1 MNRFGRTPSKKSYT
15 PAACSLFA
23 AQRRWALQLSLLLL
37 LLGFAVPQAFGQQG
51 TIVGTVFDPSG
62 ALVPNAKITITN
74 VETGTVRQY
83 VTNNDGSYIASNLS
97 VGHYNMLVDVA
108 GFKRVEQN
116 NIVLD
121 VGARDRYDFRLQVG
135 AASDQVT
142 VEGTA
147 VGVQTESG
155 EVSTVITGQQI
166 EGLATNGRSIYTLIN
181 QTTGASSLQGDFQ
194 IPTPVGGDANVSF
207 NGNRMGHN
215 IYLLDG
221 GEALDRGGSGNFAVM
236 PSLESLS
243 EFRALT
249 SNYSA
254 SYGLSSS
261 ATLSSV
267 IKSGTKTYH
276 ASAWYFNRND
286 AFDARN
292 YFNPAPNPIAK
303 LNYNTFGF
311 NVGGQVP
318 GSKAHPT
325 FFFYNMEWR
334 YLRQGGNYNQ
344 QVPLPSQYG
353 GDFSGS
359 SKPIYVP
366 TSNSTSQPNVAPSV
380 LFANCP
386 GGVAPTG
393 IVQGQP
399 FPNNVIPSCMLNANA
414 QSLLS
419 AGIFPAP
426 TNGTQFQGSP
436 STPTNVRE
444 EIVRID
450 HEFNSK
456 NTIFGHFV
464 AEQISQGFGTT
475 MWSGD
480 NVPTVGNTFGNPSYS
495 AVATWTKTIS
505 PTLLNELTFNYSGN
519 RINITPVGIYQA
531 PSSFNF
537 NRIFTGTNDLNRIP
551 SIQLAGS
558 TGTNYTSNWVP
569 WNNGYNAYQF
579 LDAVSWSKGSHQ
591 LKMGGSFQLYRK
603 YQDLFAPTQGS
614 FQFNGQYTQN
624 DFADYL
630 LGLSNSYGENALQ
643 DSQNW
648 NANSYALYIEDTWR
662 ATSRLTL
669 NLGLRWDGIPHTY
682 NPQNEVSNFY
692 ANRYDQAAQPVYLVP
707 GSVISPTSPGLG
719 TSPLQQ
725 LQGYQFYLNGIGIA
739 GHDGIPN
746 SLVGNHWANFG
757 PRLGFA
763 YDIFGDGKTVL
774 RGGFGMMYE
783 RVQGNDMYNAGP
795 NQPFSASL
803 TQNNVSLSNPH
814 TNLPTGVTVT
824 TPNVPITVGNIT
836 GLLYDNYSPPYT
848 YQYSVGIQRAV
859 TNRTVFNLSYVGSSS
874 RHQNNYQEFNLAPYS
889 QLPSLIASGSSGQY
903 NLEVPYAGYHSLR
916 MSQNNANGNYN
927 SLQTSFSGNL
937 TNDLQIS
944 AGYTWSKAMDSVVG
958 TGSGNDLANVSNP
971 YVGWRYDYGPSLFDR
986 TSIFYLNFVYDIPW
1000 LRNSPNRFMKTVVG
1014 GWQISGIIQA
1024 ASGAPMNITTS
1035 GTVNG
1040 VNSVCNVVP
1049 NCTNRPDVIGPI
1061 SYPHTVNQWF
1071 STSSFAAPAVGTW
1084 GDLGNNAVRGPGRQN
1099 WNMSFF
1105 KAFLIN
1111 EKRGSQFQIR
1121 ADFFNIWNHTQFK
1134 GSVQT
1139 GGIGTTLGGSNF
1151 GVITAAYDPRTI
1163 QLGAK
1168 LVF

>member
-1 MNRFGRTPSKKSYT
+1 MNRIGRTPSKKSYT
-15 PAACSLFA
+15 RAACSLFA
-23 AQRRWALQLSLLLL
+23 EQRHWALQLSLVLLF
-37 LLGFAVPQAFGQQG
+37 LGFAVSMAFAQQG
-51 TIVGTVFDPSG
+51 AIVGTVFDPSG

-74 VETGTVRQY
+74 SETASVHQY
-83 VTNNDGSYIASNLS
+83 VTNSDGNYTASNLP
-97 VGHYNMLVDVA
+97 VGHYNILVDVA
-108 GFKRVEQN
+108 GFKRVEQH

-121 VGARDRYDFRLQVG
+121 VAARDRYDFRLQVG
-135 AASDQVT
+135 TASDQVT

-155 EVSTVITGQQI
+155 EVSEVITGKQV

-194 IPTPVGGDANVSF
+194 TPTPVGGDANVSF
-207 NGNRMGHN
+207 NGQRMGHN

-221 GEALDRGGSGNFAVM
+221 GEALDRGGSGTFAVM
-236 PSLESLS
+236 PSLESIS

-254 SYGLSSS
+254 DYGLSSA
-261 ATLSSV
+261 ATLSTV
-267 IKSGTKTYH
+267 IKSGTRTYH
-276 ASAWYFNRND
+276 ASAWEYNRNNV
-286 AFDARN
+286 FDARN
-292 YFNPAPNPIAK
+292 YFNPAPQPVAK
-303 LNYNTFGF
+303 LNFNTFGF
-311 NVGGQVP
+311 NVGGPVQWR
-318 GSKAHPT
+318 SSHPKT

-334 YLRQGGNYNQ
+334 YLVQGGNYNQ
-344 QVPLPSQYG
+344 QVPLPSEYG
-353 GDFSGS
+353 GNFSGS
-359 SKPIYVP
+359 STPIVVP
-366 TSNSTSQPNVAPSV
+366 TSNSTTQPNVAPSV

-386 GGVAPTG
+386 GGVAPPG

-399 FPNNVIPSCMLNANA
+399 FPNNTIPSCMLNSNA
-414 QSLLS
+414 QALLK

-426 TNGTQFQGSP
+426 TNGAQFQGTP
-436 STPTNVRE
+436 STPTDVRE

-495 AVATWTKTIS
+495 AVATWTRTIS

-519 RINITPVGIYQA
+519 RINITPVGISQA
-531 PSSFNF
+531 PSDFTF
-537 NRIFTGTNDLNRIP
+537 NRVFNGPNPGDRIP
-551 SIQLAGS
+551 SIQLSGS

-569 WNNGYNAYQF
+569 WNNGYNAYQI
-579 LDAVSWSKGSHQ
+579 LDAVSWSKGAHQ
-591 LKMGGSFQLYRK
+591 LRMGGSFQTYRK
-603 YQDLFAPTQGS
+603 YQDLFAPTQGA
-614 FQFNGQYTQN
+614 FTFNGQYTGN

-630 LGLSNSYGENALQ
+630 LGVSNSYGENALQ

-648 NANSYALYIEDTWR
+648 NANSYALYIQDTWR
-662 ATSRLTL
+662 ATRRLTL
-669 NLGLRWDGIPHTY
+669 NLGLRWDGIPHTT

-692 ANRYDQAAQPVYLVP
+692 ANKYDPAAQPVYLVP
-707 GSVISPTSPGLG
+707 GSVISPTSPGVGPSTL
-719 TSPLQQ
+719 PA
-725 LQGYQFYLNGIGIA
+725 LQGQLFYLNGIGIA
-739 GHDGIPN
+739 GQNGVP
-746 SLVGNHWANFG
+746 SGLVANHWGIFG
-757 PRLGFA
+757 PRVGFA

-774 RGGFGMMYE
+774 RGGFGIMYE

-803 TQNNVSLSNPH
+803 TQNNVSLSNPN
-814 TNLPTGVTVT
+814 TNLATGMTLPTT
-824 TPNVPITVGNIT
+824 TVPITVGNIV
-836 GLLYDNYSPPYT
+836 GLLENNYSPPYVD
-848 YQYSVGIQRAV
+848 QFSFGIQRAV
-859 TNRTVFNLSYVGSSS
+859 TNRTVFNLSYVGSVS
-874 RHQNNYQEFNLAPYS
+874 RHQNNYQEFELAPYS

-903 NLEVPYAGYHSLR
+903 NLEVPYAGYHSLK

-937 TNDLQIS
+937 TNDLQVN

-958 TGSGNDLANVSNP
+958 TGSGNDLATVSNP

-986 TSIFYLNFVYDIPW
+986 TSIFFVNFVYDIPW

-1014 GWQISGIIQA
+1014 GWQISGIVQA
-1024 ASGAPMNITTS
+1024 VSGAPMNITTS
-1035 GTVNG
+1035 GTVDG

-1061 SYPHTVNQWF
+1061 TYPHTVNQWF
-1071 STSSFAAPAVGTW
+1071 STSSFAAPAAGTW
-1084 GDLGNNAVRGPGRQN
+1084 GDLGNNAIRGPGRDN
-1099 WNMSFF
+1099 WNASFF
-1105 KAFLIN
+1105 KTFAIT
-1111 EKRGSQFQIR
+1111 ERSQFQFR

-1139 GGIGTTLGGSNF
+1139 GGIGTQLGGSNF

>member
-15 PAACSLFA
+15 PAARGLFA
-23 AQRRWALQLSLLLL
+23 GQRRWALQLSFLLLF
-37 LLGFAVPQAFGQQG
+37 LGFVVPQAFAQQG

-62 ALVPNAKITITN
+62 ALVPNAKITLTS
-74 VETGTVRQY
+74 VETGVAHQY
-83 VTNNDGSYIASNLS
+83 VTNNDGNYTASGLS

-116 NIVLD
+116 NIVLN
-121 VGARDRYDFRLQVG
+121 VAARDRYDFRLQVG
-135 AASDQVT
+135 SASEQVT
-142 VEGTA
+142 VEGAA

-155 EVSTVITGQQI
+155 EVSQVITGQQV
-166 EGLATNGRSIYTLIN
+166 EGLATNGRSIYTLVN

-194 IPTPVGGDANVSF
+194 TPTPIGGDAAVSF
-207 NGNRMGHN
+207 NGQRQGHN

-236 PSLESLS
+236 PSIEAIS

-254 SYGLSSS
+254 DYGLSSA
-261 ATLSSV
+261 ATLSTV
-267 IKSGTKTYH
+267 IKSGTRTYH
-276 ASAWYFNRND
+276 ASAWEYLRND

-292 YFNPAPNPIAK
+292 YFNRAPAPVAK
-303 LNYNTFGF
+303 LNFNTFGF
-311 NVGGQVP
+311 NGGGPVP
-318 GSKAHPT
+318 WGKAHPT

-334 YLRQGGNYNQ
+334 KLRQGGNYNQ

-359 SKPIYVP
+359 SKIISVP
-366 TSNSTSQPNVAPSV
+366 TTANVAPSV
-380 LFANCP
+380 LFASCP

-393 IVQGQP
+393 VVQGQP
-399 FPNNVIPSCMLNANA
+399 FPNNTIPSCMLNANA
-414 QSLLS
+414 QSLLG

-426 TNGTQFQGSP
+426 TNGTQFQGAP
-436 STPTNVRE
+436 STPTNVTE

-480 NVPTVGNTFGNPSYS
+480 NVPTIGNTLGNPSYS
-495 AVATWTKTIS
+495 AVATWTRTIS
-505 PTLLNELTFNYSGN
+505 DTLLNELTFNYSAN
-519 RINITPVGIYQA
+519 RLNITPVGTYAA

-537 NRIFTGTNDLNRIP
+537 NRIFNGPNPYNRIP
-551 SIQLAGS
+551 SIQLSGS

-569 WNNGYNAYQF
+569 WNNGYNAYQIQ
-579 LDAVSWSKGSHQ
+579 DAVSWSKGAHQ
-591 LKMGGSFQLYRK
+591 LRMGGSFQTYRK
-603 YQDLFAPTQGS
+603 YQDLFAPTQGA
-614 FQFNGQYTQN
+614 FQFNGSYSGN

-648 NANSYALYIEDTWR
+648 NANSYALYIQDTWR
-662 ATSRLTL
+662 TTRRLTL
-669 NLGLRWDGIPHTY
+669 NLGLRWDGIPHTV
-682 NPQNEVSNFY
+682 NPQNQVSNFY
-692 ANRYDQAAQPVYLVP
+692 PNRYDQAAQPTYLIP
-707 GSVISPTSPGLG
+707 GTIISPTSAGLG
-719 TSPLQQ
+719 TSPLPQ
-725 LQGYQFYLNGIGIA
+725 LQGYQFYTNGLGIA
-739 GHDGIPN
+739 GQNGVPN
-746 SLVGNHWANFG
+746 GLVANHWATFG
-757 PRLGFA
+757 PRVGFA
-763 YDIFGDGKTVL
+763 YDVFGDGKTVV

-795 NQPFSASL
+795 NQPFSASV
-803 TQNNVSLSNPH
+803 TQNSVSLSNPH

-836 GLLYDNYSPPYT
+836 GLAENNYKPPYV
-848 YQYSVGIQRAV
+848 YQYSFGIQRQV
-859 TNRTVFNLSYVGSSS
+859 TNRTVFNLSYVGSAS
-874 RHQNNYQEFNLAPYS
+874 RHQNNYQEFELAPYS
-889 QLPSLIASGSSGQY
+889 QLPSLIATNSSGQY
-903 NLEVPYAGYHSLR
+903 NLAVPYQGYHSLR

-927 SLQTSFSGNL
+927 SLQTSFSGNV
-937 TNDLQIS
+937 TNDLQLN
-944 AGYTWSKAMDSVVG
+944 AGYTWSHALDSVNGNGGSSGGDLG
-958 TGSGNDLANVSNP
+958 TVSNP
-971 YVGWRYDYGPSLFDR
+971 YVGWRYDYGNSTFDR
-986 TSIFYLNFVYDIPW
+986 TNIFFVNFVYEIPW
-1000 LRNSPNRFMKTVVG
+1000 LRSSPNRFMKTVVG
-1014 GWQISGIIQA
+1014 GWQISGIVSA
-1024 ASGAPMNITTS
+1024 SSGAPMNITTA

-1061 SYPHTVNQWF
+1061 TLPHTVNQWF
-1071 STSSFAAPAVGTW
+1071 STSSFAAPATGTW
-1084 GDLGNNAVRGPGRQN
+1084 GNLRNNAIRGPGRDN

-1105 KAFLIN
+1105 KSFLLS
-1111 EKRGSQFQIR
+1111 EKRGSQFQFR

-1134 GSVQT
+1134 GSAQT
-1139 GGIGTTLGGSNF
+1139 GGIGTQLGGSNF

>member
-1 MNRFGRTPSKKSYT
+1 MNRFGRTSSKKSYT

-23 AQRRWALQLSLLLL
+23 GKRRWALQLSLLLL
-37 LLGFAVPQAFGQQG
+37 FLGFAVPQAFAQQG

-62 ALVPNAKITITN
+62 ALVPNAKITVTN
-74 VETGTVRQY
+74 VETATVRQY
-83 VTNNDGSYIASNLS
+83 VTNNDGNYIASNLP

-116 NIVLD
+116 NIVID
-121 VGARDRYDFRLQVG
+121 VGSRDRYDFRLEVG
-135 AASDQVT
+135 SASDQVT

-155 EVSTVITGQQI
+155 EVSQVITGKQV

-181 QTTGASSLQGDFQ
+181 QTTGASSLQDDFQ
-194 IPTPVGGDANVSF
+194 TPTPVGGNADVSF
-207 NGNRMGHN
+207 NGQRQGHN

-236 PSLESLS
+236 PSLESIS

-254 SYGLSSS
+254 DYGLSSA
-261 ATLSSV
+261 ATLSTV

-276 ASAWYFNRND
+276 ASAWEYVRND
-286 AFDARN
+286 VFDARN
-292 YFNPAPNPIAK
+292 YFNRAPNKVAK
-303 LNYNTFGF
+303 LNFNTFGF
-311 NVGGQVP
+311 NAGGPVP
-318 GSKAHPT
+318 WGKAHPT

-359 SKPIYVP
+359 SNIISVP
-366 TSNSTSQPNVAPSV
+366 TTSNVAPSV

-393 IVQGQP
+393 VVQGQP

-414 QSLLS
+414 QSLLA

-426 TNGTQFQGSP
+426 TAGTQFQGSP

-480 NVPTVGNTFGNPSYS
+480 NVPTIGNTFGNPSYS
-495 AVATWTKTIS
+495 AVATWTRTIS
-505 PTLLNELTFNYSGN
+505 QTLLNELTFNYSGN

-531 PSSFNF
+531 PSSFTF

-551 SIQLAGS
+551 SIQLSGS

-569 WNNGYNAYQF
+569 WTNGYNAYQIQ
-579 LDAVSWSKGSHQ
+579 DAVSWSKGAHQ
-591 LKMGGSFQLYRK
+591 LRMGGSFQTYRK

-614 FQFNGQYTQN
+614 FQFNGQYSGN

-648 NANSYALYIEDTWR
+648 NANSYALYVQDTWR
-662 ATSRLTL
+662 TTRRLTL
-669 NLGLRWDGIPHTY
+669 SLGLRWDGIPHTV
-682 NPQNEVSNFY
+682 NPQNQVSNFY
-692 ANRYDQAAQPVYLVP
+692 ANRYDPAAQPTYLIP
-707 GSVISPTSPGLG
+707 GSVISTTSAGLG
-719 TSPLQQ
+719 TSPLPQ
-725 LQGYQFYLNGIGIA
+725 LQGYQFYTNGLGIA
-739 GHDGIPN
+739 GQNGVP
-746 SLVGNHWANFG
+746 SGLVANHWAIFG

-763 YDIFGDGKTVL
+763 YDIFGDGRTVL

-803 TQNNVSLSNPH
+803 TQNSVSLSNPH

-836 GLLYDNYSPPYT
+836 GLLYNNYKPPYV
-848 YQYSVGIQRAV
+848 YQYSFGIQRAV

-874 RHQNNYQEFNLAPYS
+874 RHQNNYQEFELAPYS

-903 NLEVPYAGYHSLR
+903 NLAVPYQGYHSIR

-927 SLQTSFSGNL
+927 SLQASFSGNL
-937 TNDLQIS
+937 TNALQLN
-944 AGYTWSKAMDSVVG
+944 AGYTWSHALDSVNGNGGSSGGDLG
-958 TGSGNDLANVSNP
+958 TVSNP
-971 YVGWRYDYGPSLFDR
+971 YVGWRYDYGNSTFDR
-986 TSIFYLNFVYDIPW
+986 TNIFFVNFVYEIPW
-1000 LRNSPNRFMKTVVG
+1000 MRSSPNRFVKTVVA
-1014 GWQISGIIQA
+1014 GWQISGIVSA
-1024 ASGAPMNITTS
+1024 SSGAPINITTS

-1049 NCTNRPDVIGPI
+1049 NCTNRPDVVGPI
-1061 SYPHTVNQWF
+1061 NYPHTVNQWF
-1071 STSSFAAPAVGTW
+1071 STSSFAAPASGTW
-1084 GDLGNNAVRGPGRQN
+1084 GNLRNNAIRGPGRDN

-1105 KAFLIN
+1105 KSFLIN
-1111 EKRGSQFQIR
+1111 EKRGSQFQFR

-1134 GSVQT
+1134 GSAQT
-1139 GGIGTTLGGSNF
+1139 GGIGSQLGGSNF
-1151 GVITAAYDPRTI
+1151 GVITSAYDPRTI

>member
-1 MNRFGRTPSKKSYT
+1 MNRFGRTPSNKTYT
-15 PAACSLFA
+15 PAACGLFA
-23 AQRRWALQLSLLLL
+23 EHRRWALQLSLVLLF
-37 LLGFAVPQAFGQQG
+37 LGFAIAQAFAQQG
-51 TIVGTVFDPSG
+51 AIVGTVFDPSG

-74 VETGTVRQY
+74 VETATVHQY
-83 VTNNDGSYIASNLS
+83 VTNNDGNYIASNLP
-97 VGHYNMLVDVA
+97 VGHYNILVDVA

-116 NIVLD
+116 NIALD
-121 VGARDRYDFRLQVG
+121 VAARDRYDFRMEVG
-135 AASDQVT
+135 TTSDQVT

-155 EVSTVITGQQI
+155 EVSEVITGKQV

-194 IPTPVGGDANVSF
+194 TPTPVGGDANVSF
-207 NGNRMGHN
+207 NGQRTGHN

-221 GEALDRGGSGNFAVM
+221 GEALDRGGSGTFAVM
-236 PSLESLS
+236 PSLESIS

-254 SYGLSSS
+254 DYGLSSA
-261 ATLSSV
+261 ATLSTV
-267 IKSGTKTYH
+267 IKSGTKTFH
-276 ASAWYFNRND
+276 ASAWEYNRNNV
-286 AFDARN
+286 FDARN
-292 YFNPAPNPIAK
+292 YFNPAPAPVAK
-303 LNYNTFGF
+303 LNFNTFGF
-311 NVGGQVP
+311 NVGGPVQWR
-318 GSKAHPT
+318 SSHPKT

-334 YLRQGGNYNQ
+334 YLVQGGNYNQ
-344 QVPLPSQYG
+344 QVPLPSEYG

-359 SKPIYVP
+359 STPILVP
-366 TSNSTSQPNVAPSV
+366 TSNSTTQPNVAPSV

-386 GGVAPTG
+386 GGVAPPG

-399 FPNNVIPSCMLNANA
+399 FPKNIIPTCMLNSNA
-414 QSLLS
+414 QALLS

-426 TNGTQFQGSP
+426 TNGAQFQGTP

-495 AVATWTKTIS
+495 AVATWTRTIS
-505 PTLLNELTFNYSGN
+505 STLLNELTFNYSGN

-531 PSSFNF
+531 PSGFSF
-537 NRIFTGTNDLNRIP
+537 NRIFNGPNPDNRIP
-551 SIQLAGS
+551 SIQLSGS

-569 WNNGYNAYQF
+569 WNNGYNAYQI
-579 LDAVSWSKGSHQ
+579 LDAVSWSKGAHQ
-591 LKMGGSFQLYRK
+591 LRMGGSFQTYRK
-603 YQDLFAPTQGS
+603 YQDLFAPTQGA
-614 FQFNGQYTQN
+614 FTFNGQYTGN

-630 LGLSNSYGENALQ
+630 LGASNSYGENALQ

-648 NANSYALYIEDTWR
+648 NANSYALYIQDTWR
-662 ATSRLTL
+662 TTRRLTL
-669 NLGLRWDGIPHTY
+669 NLGLRWDGIPHTT

-707 GSVISPTSPGLG
+707 GSVISPTSPGVG
-719 TSPLQQ
+719 TSTLPA
-725 LQGYQFYLNGIGIA
+725 LQGQLFYLNGIGIA
-739 GHDGIPN
+739 GQNGVP
-746 SLVGNHWANFG
+746 SGLVANHWGIFG
-757 PRLGFA
+757 PRVGFA

-774 RGGFGMMYE
+774 RGGFGIMYE

-803 TQNNVSLSNPH
+803 TQNNVSLSNPQ
-814 TNLPTGVTVT
+814 TNLATGVTLT
-824 TPNVPITVGNIT
+824 SPNVPITVGNIT
-836 GLLYDNYSPPYT
+836 GLLYNNYSPPYVD
-848 YQYSVGIQRAV
+848 QFSFGIQRAV
-859 TNRTVFNLSYVGSSS
+859 TNRTVFNLTYVGSLS
-874 RHQNNYQEFNLAPYS
+874 RHQNNYQEFELAPYS

-903 NLEVPYAGYHSLR
+903 NLEVPYAGYHSLK

-937 TNDLQIS
+937 TNDLQVN
-944 AGYTWSKAMDSVVG
+944 AGYTWSKALDSVVG
-958 TGSGNDLANVSNP
+958 TGSGNDLAAVSNP

-986 TSIFYLNFVYDIPW
+986 TNIFFVNFVYDIPW

-1014 GWQISGIIQA
+1014 GWQISGIVQA
-1024 ASGAPMNITTS
+1024 ASGAPMNVTTT
-1035 GTVNG
+1035 GGNT
-1040 VNSVCNVVP
+1040 VCNVVP

-1071 STSSFAAPAVGTW
+1071 STSSFAAPAAGTW
-1084 GDLGNNAVRGPGRQN
+1084 GDLGNNAIRGPGRDN
-1099 WNMSFF
+1099 WNASFF
-1105 KAFLIN
+1105 KTFAIT
-1111 EKRGSQFQIR
+1111 ERSQFQFR

-1139 GGIGTTLGGSNF
+1139 GGIGTQLGGSNF

>member
-1 MNRFGRTPSKKSYT
+1 MNRFGRTPSNKSYT
-15 PAACSLFA
+15 PAACSSFA
-23 AQRRWALQLSLLLL
+23 EQCRWALQLCLLLL
-37 LLGFAVPQAFGQQG
+37 FLGFVVSQAFAQQG

-74 VETGTVRQY
+74 VETNTVRKY
-83 VTNNDGSYIASNLS
+83 VTNNDGNYTASSLS
-97 VGHYNMLVDVA
+97 IGHYNILVDVT

-116 NIVLD
+116 NIVVD
-121 VGARDRYDFRLQVG
+121 VGTRDRYDFRLQVG
-135 AASDQVT
+135 SASDQVT

-147 VGVQTESG
+147 IGVQTESG
-155 EVSTVITGQQI
+155 EVSAVITGKQV
-166 EGLATNGRSIYTLIN
+166 EALATNGRSIYTLIN
-181 QTTGASSLQGDFQ
+181 QTTGASSLQDDFQ
-194 IPTPVGGDANVSF
+194 TPTPVGGNANVSF
-207 NGNRMGHN
+207 NGQRMGHN

-221 GEALDRGGSGNFAVM
+221 GEALDRGGSGTFAVM

-254 SYGLSSS
+254 DYGLSSA
-261 ATLSSV
+261 ATLSTV

-276 ASAWYFNRND
+276 ASAWEYNRND
-286 AFDARN
+286 VFDARN
-292 YFNPAPNPIAK
+292 YFNPAPAPVAK
-303 LNYNTFGF
+303 LNFNTFGF
-311 NVGGQVP
+311 NAGGQVP
-318 GSKAHPT
+318 WGKAHPT

-344 QVPLPSQYG
+344 QVPLPSEYG
-353 GDFSGS
+353 GNFSGS
-359 SKPIYVP
+359 SSPIMVP
-366 TSNSTSQPNVAPSV
+366 TSNSTTQPNVAPSV

-386 GGVAPTG
+386 GGVAPAG

-414 QSLLS
+414 QSLLG

-480 NVPTVGNTFGNPSYS
+480 NVPTIGNTFGNPSYS

-519 RINITPVGIYQA
+519 RINITPVGIYEA
-531 PSSFNF
+531 PSSFTF
-537 NRIFTGTNDLNRIP
+537 NRVFNGPNELTRIP
-551 SIQLAGS
+551 SIQLSGS

-569 WNNGYNAYQF
+569 WNNGYNAYQI
-579 LDAVSWSKGSHQ
+579 LDAVSWSKGAHQ
-591 LKMGGSFQLYRK
+591 LRMGGSFQTYRK
-603 YQDLFAPTQGS
+603 YQDLFAPTQGA
-614 FQFNGQYTQN
+614 FTFNGQYTGN

-630 LGLSNSYGENALQ
+630 LGVSNSYGENALQ

-648 NANSYALYIEDTWR
+648 NANSYALYIQDTWR
-662 ATSRLTL
+662 TTRRLTL
-669 NLGLRWDGIPHTY
+669 NLGLRWDGIPHTV
-682 NPQNEVSNFY
+682 NPQNQVSNFY
-692 ANRYDQAAQPVYLVP
+692 ANRYDPAAQPVYLIP

-719 TSPLQQ
+719 PSPLSQ
-725 LQGYQFYLNGIGIA
+725 LQGYQFYLNGMGIA
-739 GHDGIPN
+739 GHNGVP
-746 SLVGNHWANFG
+746 SGLVANHWGIFG

-774 RGGFGMMYE
+774 RGGFGIMYE

-814 TNLPTGVTVT
+814 TNLETGVTVT

-836 GLLYDNYSPPYT
+836 GLLYNNYAPPYV
-848 YQYSVGIQRAV
+848 YQYSFGIQRAV
-859 TNRTVFNLSYVGSSS
+859 TNRTVFNLSYVGSES
-874 RHQNNYQEFNLAPYS
+874 RHQNNYQEFDLPPYS

-903 NLEVPYAGYHSLR
+903 NLTVPYAGYHSLR

-927 SLQTSFSGNL
+927 SLQTSFTGNL
-937 TNDLQIS
+937 TNDLQVN

-958 TGSGNDLANVSNP
+958 TGSGNDLASVSNP

-986 TSIFYLNFVYDIPW
+986 TSIFFVNFVYDIPW

-1014 GWQISGIIQA
+1014 GWQISGIVQA
-1024 ASGAPMNITTS
+1024 VSGAPMNITTT
-1035 GTVNG
+1035 GGNT
-1040 VNSVCNVVP
+1040 VCNVVP
-1049 NCTNRPDVIGPI
+1049 NCTNRPDVTGPI
-1061 SYPHTVNQWF
+1061 NYPHTVNQWF
-1071 STSSFAAPAVGTW
+1071 STSSFAAPTVGTW
-1084 GDLGNNAVRGPGRQN
+1084 GNLGNNAIRGPGRDN

-1105 KAFLIN
+1105 KNFAIT
-1111 EKRGSQFQIR
+1111 ERSQFQFR

>member
-1 MNRFGRTPSKKSYT
+1 MNRFGRTPSKKTYT
-15 PAACSLFA
+15 PAACGLFA
-23 AQRRWALQLSLLLL
+23 EQRRWALQLSFLLL
-37 LLGFAVPQAFGQQG
+37 LLGFVVPQAFAQQG

-62 ALVPNAKITITN
+62 ALVPNAKITITSI
-74 VETGTVRQY
+74 ETATVHQY
-83 VTNNDGSYIASNLS
+83 VTNNDGNYTASNLP
-97 VGHYNMLVDVA
+97 VGHYNVLVDVA

-116 NIVLD
+116 NIVID
-121 VGARDRYDFRLQVG
+121 VGTRDRYDFRLQVG
-135 AASDQVT
+135 TAADQVT

-155 EVSTVITGQQI
+155 EVSEVITGKQV

-194 IPTPVGGDANVSF
+194 TPTPVGGDANVSF
-207 NGNRMGHN
+207 NGQRTGHN

-221 GEALDRGGSGNFAVM
+221 GEALDRGGSGTFAVM
-236 PSLESLS
+236 PSLESIS

-254 SYGLSSS
+254 DYGLSSA
-261 ATLSSV
+261 ATLSTV
-267 IKSGTKTYH
+267 IKSGTRTYH
-276 ASAWYFNRND
+276 ASAWEYNRNNV
-286 AFDARN
+286 FDARN
-292 YFNPAPNPIAK
+292 YFNPAPNQVAK
-303 LNYNTFGF
+303 LNFNTFGF
-311 NVGGQVP
+311 NVGGPVQWH
-318 GSKAHPT
+318 SSHPKT

-334 YLRQGGNYNQ
+334 YLVQGGNYNQ
-344 QVPLPSQYG
+344 QVPLPSEYG
-353 GDFSGS
+353 GNFSGS
-359 SKPIYVP
+359 STPIMVP
-366 TSNSTSQPNVAPSV
+366 TSNSTTQPNVAPSV

-386 GGVAPTG
+386 GGVAPPG

-399 FPNNVIPSCMLNANA
+399 FPKNIIPTCMLNSNA
-414 QSLLS
+414 QALLS

-426 TNGTQFQGSP
+426 TNGAQFQGTP

-495 AVATWTKTIS
+495 AVATWTRTIS

-531 PSSFNF
+531 PSDFTF
-537 NRIFTGTNDLNRIP
+537 NRIFNGTNDLNRIP
-551 SIQLAGS
+551 SIQLSGS

-569 WNNGYNAYQF
+569 WNNGYNAYQI
-579 LDAVSWSKGSHQ
+579 LDAVSWSKGAHE
-591 LKMGGSFQLYRK
+591 LRMGGSFQTYRK
-603 YQDLFAPTQGS
+603 YQDLFAPTQGA
-614 FQFNGQYTQN
+614 FTFNGQYTGN

-630 LGLSNSYGENALQ
+630 LGVSNSYGENALQ

-648 NANSYALYIEDTWR
+648 NANSYALYIQDTWR
-662 ATSRLTL
+662 ATRRLTL
-669 NLGLRWDGIPHTY
+669 NLGLRWDGIPHTT

-719 TSPLQQ
+719 TSTLPQ
-725 LQGYQFYLNGIGIA
+725 LQGYQFYTNGLGIA
-739 GHDGIPN
+739 GQNGVP
-746 SLVGNHWANFG
+746 SGLVANHWAIFG

-774 RGGFGMMYE
+774 RGGFGIMYE

-803 TQNNVSLSNPH
+803 TQNNVSLSNPQ
-814 TNLPTGVTVT
+814 TNLATGVTLT
-824 TPNVPITVGNIT
+824 SPNVPITVGNIT
-836 GLLYDNYSPPYT
+836 GLLYNNYSPPYVD
-848 YQYSVGIQRAV
+848 QFSFGIQRAV
-859 TNRTVFNLSYVGSSS
+859 TNRTVFNLSYVGSVS
-874 RHQNNYQEFNLAPYS
+874 RHQNNYQEFELAPYS

-903 NLEVPYAGYHSLR
+903 NLEVPYAGYHSLK

-937 TNDLQIS
+937 TNDLQVN
-944 AGYTWSKAMDSVVG
+944 AGYTWSKALDSVVG
-958 TGSGNDLANVSNP
+958 TGSGNDLAAVSNP

-986 TSIFYLNFVYDIPW
+986 TNIFFVNFVYDIPW
-1000 LRNSPNRFMKTVVG
+1000 LRNSTNRFMKTVVG
-1014 GWQISGIIQA
+1014 GWQISGIVQA
-1024 ASGAPMNITTS
+1024 ISGAPMNVTTT
-1035 GTVNG
+1035 GGNT
-1040 VNSVCNVVP
+1040 VCNVVP
-1049 NCTNRPDVIGPI
+1049 NCTNRPDVVGSI

-1071 STSSFAAPAVGTW
+1071 STSSFAAPAAGTW
-1084 GDLGNNAVRGPGRQN
+1084 GDLGNNAIRGPGRDN
-1099 WNMSFF
+1099 WNASFF
-1105 KAFLIN
+1105 KTFAIT
-1111 EKRGSQFQIR
+1111 ERSQFQFR

-1139 GGIGTTLGGSNF
+1139 GGIGTQLGGSNF

>member
-23 AQRRWALQLSLLLL
+23 EQRRWALQLSLLLL
-37 LLGFAVPQAFGQQG
+37 FLGLVVPQAFAQQG
-51 TIVGTVFDPSG
+51 AIVGTVFDPSG

-74 VETGTVRQY
+74 VETATVHQY
-83 VTNNDGSYIASNLS
+83 VTNNDGNYIASNLP
-97 VGHYNMLVDVA
+97 VGHYNILVNVA

-121 VGARDRYDFRLQVG
+121 VAARDRYDFRLEVG
-135 AASDQVT
+135 TASDQVT

-155 EVSTVITGQQI
+155 EVSEVITGKQV

-194 IPTPVGGDANVSF
+194 TPTPVGGDANVSF
-207 NGNRMGHN
+207 NGQRMGHN

-221 GEALDRGGSGNFAVM
+221 GEALDRGGSGTFAVM
-236 PSLESLS
+236 PSLESIS

-254 SYGLSSS
+254 DYGLSSA
-261 ATLSSV
+261 ATLSTV
-267 IKSGTKTYH
+267 IKSGTKTFH
-276 ASAWYFNRND
+276 ASAWEYNRNNV
-286 AFDARN
+286 FDARN
-292 YFNPAPNPIAK
+292 YFNPAPNPVAK
-303 LNYNTFGF
+303 LNFNTFGF
-311 NVGGQVP
+311 NVGGPVQWR
-318 GSKAHPT
+318 SSHPKT

-334 YLRQGGNYNQ
+334 YLVQGGNYNQ
-344 QVPLPSQYG
+344 QVPLPSEYG
-353 GDFSGS
+353 GNFSGS
-359 SKPIYVP
+359 STPIMVP
-366 TSNSTSQPNVAPSV
+366 TSNSTTQPNVAPSV

-386 GGVAPTG
+386 GGVAPPG

-399 FPNNVIPSCMLNANA
+399 FPNNTIPTCMLNSNA
-414 QSLLS
+414 QALLS

-426 TNGTQFQGSP
+426 TNGAQFQGTP

-495 AVATWTKTIS
+495 AVATWTRTIS

-531 PSSFNF
+531 PSDFTF
-537 NRIFTGTNDLNRIP
+537 NRIFNGTNDLNRIP
-551 SIQLAGS
+551 SIQLSGS

-569 WNNGYNAYQF
+569 WNNGYNAYQI
-579 LDAVSWSKGSHQ
+579 LDAVSWSKGAHQ
-591 LKMGGSFQLYRK
+591 LRMGGSFQTYRK
-603 YQDLFAPTQGS
+603 YQDLFAPTQGA
-614 FQFNGQYTQN
+614 FTFNGQYTGN

-630 LGLSNSYGENALQ
+630 LGVSNSYGENALQ

-648 NANSYALYIEDTWR
+648 NANSYALYIQDTWR
-662 ATSRLTL
+662 ATRRLTL
-669 NLGLRWDGIPHTY
+669 NLGLRWDGIPHTT

-692 ANRYDQAAQPVYLVP
+692 ANRYDPAAQPVYLVP
-707 GSVISPTSPGLG
+707 GSVISPTSPGVGPSTL
-719 TSPLQQ
+719 PA
-725 LQGYQFYLNGIGIA
+725 LQGQLFYLNGIGIA
-739 GHDGIPN
+739 GQNGVP
-746 SLVGNHWANFG
+746 SGLVANHWGIFG
-757 PRLGFA
+757 PRVGFA

-774 RGGFGMMYE
+774 RGGFGIMYE

-803 TQNNVSLSNPH
+803 TQNNVSLSNPN
-814 TNLPTGVTVT
+814 TNLATGMTLPTT
-824 TPNVPITVGNIT
+824 TVPITVGNIT
-836 GLLYDNYSPPYT
+836 GLLYNNYSPPYVD
-848 YQYSVGIQRAV
+848 QFSFGIQRAV
-859 TNRTVFNLSYVGSSS
+859 TNRTVFNLTYVGSLS
-874 RHQNNYQEFNLAPYS
+874 RHQNNYQEFELAPYS
-889 QLPSLIASGSSGQY
+889 QLPNLIASGSSGQY
-903 NLEVPYAGYHSLR
+903 NLEVPYAGYHSLK

-937 TNDLQIS
+937 TNDLQVN
-944 AGYTWSKAMDSVVG
+944 AGYTWSKALDSVVG
-958 TGSGNDLANVSNP
+958 TGSGNDLAAVSNP

-986 TSIFYLNFVYDIPW
+986 TNIFFVNFVYDIPW

-1014 GWQISGIIQA
+1014 GWQISGIVQA
-1024 ASGAPMNITTS
+1024 ASGAPMNITTT
-1035 GTVNG
+1035 GGNT
-1040 VNSVCNVVP
+1040 VCNVVP
-1049 NCTNRPDVIGPI
+1049 NCTNRPNVIGSI
-1061 SYPHTVNQWF
+1061 SYPHTVNEWF
-1071 STSSFAAPAVGTW
+1071 STSSFAAPAAGTW
-1084 GDLGNNAVRGPGRQN
+1084 GDLGNNAVRGPGRDN
-1099 WNMSFF
+1099 WNASFF
-1105 KAFLIN
+1105 KTFAIT
-1111 EKRGSQFQIR
+1111 ERSQFQFR

-1139 GGIGTTLGGSNF
+1139 GGIGTQLGGSNF

>member
-1 MNRFGRTPSKKSYT
+1 MNRFGRTPSKNSYT

-23 AQRRWALQLSLLLL
+23 EQRRWALQLSLLLL
-37 LLGFAVPQAFGQQG
+37 FLGFAVPQAFAQQG

-62 ALVPNAKITITN
+62 ALVPNAKITITS
-74 VETGTVRQY
+74 VETDTARQY
-83 VTNNDGSYIASNLS
+83 VTNNDGNYTASNLS

-155 EVSTVITGQQI
+155 EVSQVITGKQV

-194 IPTPVGGDANVSF
+194 TPTPVGGNANVSF
-207 NGNRMGHN
+207 NGQRQGHN

-236 PSLESLS
+236 PSLESIS

-254 SYGLSSS
+254 DYGLSSA
-261 ATLSSV
+261 ATLSTV

-276 ASAWYFNRND
+276 ASAWEYVRND
-286 AFDARN
+286 AIDARN
-292 YFNPAPNPIAK
+292 YFNPAPNPVAK
-303 LNYNTFGF
+303 LNFNTFGF
-311 NVGGQVP
+311 NGGGPVP
-318 GSKAHPT
+318 WGKSHPT

-334 YLRQGGNYNQ
+334 KLRQGGNYNQ
-344 QVPLPSQYG
+344 QVPLPSNMAETLAAAAKQ
-353 GDFSGS
+353 F
-359 SKPIYVP
+359 PCRLP
-366 TSNSTSQPNVAPSV
+366 ANVAPSV

-386 GGVAPTG
+386 GGVAPAG

-399 FPNNVIPSCMLNANA
+399 FPNNTIPSCMLNANA
-414 QSLLS
+414 QSLLA

-436 STPTNVRE
+436 STPTNVTE

-480 NVPTVGNTFGNPSYS
+480 NVPTIGNTFGNPSYS
-495 AVATWTKTIS
+495 AVATWTRTIS

-531 PSSFNF
+531 PPSFTF
-537 NRIFTGTNDLNRIP
+537 NRIFTGPNDLNRIP
-551 SIQLAGS
+551 SIQLSGS

-569 WNNGYNAYQF
+569 WNNGYNAYQIQ
-579 LDAVSWSKGSHQ
+579 DAVSWSKGAHQ
-591 LKMGGSFQLYRK
+591 LRMGGSFQTYRK
-603 YQDLFAPTQGS
+603 YQDLFAPTQGA
-614 FQFNGQYTQN
+614 FQFNGSYSGN

-648 NANSYALYIEDTWR
+648 NANSYALYVQDTWR
-662 ATSRLTL
+662 TTRRLTL
-669 NLGLRWDGIPHTY
+669 NLGLRWDGIPHTV
-682 NPQNEVSNFY
+682 NPQNQVSNFY
-692 ANRYDQAAQPVYLVP
+692 ANRYDPAAQPTYLIP
-707 GSVISPTSPGLG
+707 GSVISPTSAGLG
-719 TSPLQQ
+719 TSPLSQ
-725 LQGYQFYLNGIGIA
+725 LQGYQFYTNGLGIA
-739 GHDGIPN
+739 GQNGVPN
-746 SLVGNHWANFG
+746 GLVANHWAIFG

-763 YDIFGDGKTVL
+763 YDMFGDGKTVV

-803 TQNNVSLSNPH
+803 TQNSVSLSNPH

-836 GLLYDNYSPPYT
+836 GLLENNYKPPYV
-848 YQYSVGIQRAV
+848 YQYSFGIQRAV
-859 TNRTVFNLSYVGSSS
+859 TNRTVFNLSYVGSAS
-874 RHQNNYQEFNLAPYS
+874 RHQNNYQEFELAPYS
-889 QLPSLIASGSSGQY
+889 QLPSLIASNSSGQY
-903 NLEVPYAGYHSLR
+903 NLAVPYAGYHSIR

-937 TNDLQIS
+937 TNDLQLN
-944 AGYTWSKAMDSVVG
+944 AGYTWSHALDSVNGNGGSSGGDLG
-958 TGSGNDLANVSNP
+958 TVSNP
-971 YVGWRYDYGPSLFDR
+971 YVGWRYDYGNSTFDR
-986 TSIFYLNFVYDIPW
+986 TNIFFVNFVYEIPW
-1000 LRNSPNRFMKTVVG
+1000 LRSSPNRFMKTVVG
-1014 GWQISGIIQA
+1014 GWQISGIVSA
-1024 ASGAPMNITTS
+1024 SSGAPMNITTS

-1049 NCTNRPDVIGPI
+1049 NCTNRPDVIGTI
-1061 SYPHTVNQWF
+1061 NYPHTVNQWF
-1071 STSSFAAPAVGTW
+1071 STSSFAAPASGTW
-1084 GDLGNNAVRGPGRQN
+1084 GNLRNNAIRGPGRDN

-1105 KAFLIN
+1105 KSFLLS
-1111 EKRGSQFQIR
+1111 EKRGSQFQFR

-1134 GSVQT
+1134 GSAQT
-1139 GGIGTTLGGSNF
+1139 GGIGSQLGGSNF